1 MTALAARSTL
11 EIMSYEVELKFRLVN
26 HDRLLARLGELDAHA
41 EPAIDQEDIY
51 LSHPSRDFSVSH
63 EAFRIRRIGT
73 ENRITYK
80 GPRKS
85 GPTKTRE
92 EIEISL
98 SPGTAAFEQLLRL
111 FESLGFRPI
120 ATIRKVRVS
129 MHLTEAG
136 QNVEVALDKVAGLG
150 DFAEVETLAASEC
163 ELPAAQAA
171 ILKLAQEL
179 GLTEVEPRSYLRMT
193 LESST

>member
-1 MTALAARSTL
+1 MG
-11 EIMSYEVELKFRLVN
+11 YEVELKFRLVD
-26 HDRLLARLGELDAHA
+26 HDRLLARLGELGARP

-92 EIEISL
+92 EVEISF
-98 SPGTAAFEQLLRL
+98 SPGDAAFQQLLRL
-111 FESLGFRPI
+111 FENLGFRPI
-120 ATIRKVRVS
+120 ATIRKARIPIHV
-129 MHLTEAG
+129 TEADRD
-136 QNVEVALDKVAGLG
+136 VEVALDKVAGLG
-150 DFAEVETLAASEC
+150 DYRRDR
-163 ELPAAQAA
+163 
-171 ILKLAQEL
+171 
-179 GLTEVEPRSYLRMT
+179 EPGGNRARSAGGPGRRPGAR
-193 LESST
+193 SRAGPD